1 MRKDSD
7 IRGESETPGEAR
19 ARRNLIARHGSAH
32 EVLFNLYDRMLGDVC
47 LAEVLRDVAEV
58 LCEDFQADRATVYV
72 VDRQT
77 RRLVSVAVIGNV
89 AQRIA
94 VPLDPTSLA
103 GFCADSAR
111 AFAVPDAYGE
121 LSGIDPS
128 LRFDRSWDER
138 NGYRTHDVLC
148 CPATFKGE
156 VVGVVQIIN
165 SLAEPFGPADLPALS
180 SISRLIGYAV
190 YHAKLYEDIATLKWL
205 EKEKAE
211 FIRVMVH
218 ELKSPVAGAK
228 MLLEML
234 GEQIGDDAGARQV
247 HGRVCQRMDEMLELT
262 TEMLSL
268 ARMKSGG
275 PMSEIVELDFA
286 AEVREVAEGYRD
298 QAEGKGLALEIELDM
313 NAPVRMDRK
322 ALRLAVSN
330 LVSNAVKYTPTGR
343 VTVRLSRRD
352 RWAELNVSDTGM
364 GIPEADLPNLFREFF
379 RASNA
384 RKSSIPGTGVGLAG
398 IKSIIERFDGQLAV
412 DTAEGQGSTFTIR
425 LPLAA
430 ADGNGLYVPES
441 AVLERRA
448 TKQNGA

>member
-7 IRGESETPGEAR
+7 NRAESQAPAR
-19 ARRNLIARHGSAH
+19 AKARRELIARQGSAH

-72 VDRQT
+72 VDHQT

-111 AFAVPDAYGE
+111 SFAVPDAYGD

-138 NGYRTHDVLC
+138 NGYRTRDVLC

-165 SLAEPFGPADLPALS
+165 SLAEPFGPGDLPALG

-234 GEQIGDDAGARQV
+234 GEQIGEDAGVRQV

-275 PMSEIVELDFA
+275 PMGEIVELDLA

-298 QAEGKGLALEIELDM
+298 QAAGKGLDLQIEL
-313 NAPVRMDRK
+313 AEGTRVRMDRK

-330 LVSNAVKYTPTGR
+330 LVSNAVKYTPAGE
-343 VTVRLSRRD
+343 VTVRLSHHD

-412 DTAEGQGSTFTIR
+412 DSTEGQGSTFTIR
-425 LPLAA
+425 LPLA
-430 ADGNGLYVPES
+430 DSDLTGLYLAESTGVPENP
-441 AVLERRA
+441 LR
-448 TKQNGA
+448 Q